1 MRTWIAASLFAM
13 ALSVAALPA
22 GAHDGGAELQGPLD
36 LGVDLDVGAEG
47 LGFGGRLAGPTGRY
61 RFRLGGRP
69 RLNGFTLEGWLDDG
83 GLTRGFTFDA
93 QITPWWRS
101 RPDTL

>member
-13 ALSVAALPA
+13 ALSVAAPPA
-22 GAHDGGAELQGPLD
+22 GAHDQGAEPRGPLD
-36 LGVDLDVGAEG
+36 LGFDFDVGAEG
-47 LGFGGRLAGPTGRY
+47 FGLRGQLGGPTGRY
-61 RFRLGGRP
+61 SFRLGGRP

-83 GLTRGFTFDA
+83 GLARGFTFDA

-101 RPDTL
+101 HPDTF